1 MFSNAKVGDRVW
13 SFIHG
18 WGVIIK
24 VGRSSDFPIYVEFS
38 AANGDGYESY
48 SYEGRS
54 LLSDYHPTLFW
65 DEINFTIPNK
75 PKTRYKLI
83 NGIKILDISF
93 IPQRYDLY
101 WTPHINNCIA
111 DVSSTA
117 FNDDIDST
125 RASIGHC
132 YPHTDEGKAA
142 ALLHAEAMLKYELVE
157 E

>member
-1 MFSNAKVGDRVW
+1 MFSSAKVGDRVW
-13 SFIHG
+13 DIHKG
-18 WGVIIK
+18 WGTITCIDN
-24 VGRSSDFPIYVEFS
+24 SLYPIYVNFDDM
-38 AANGDGYESY
+38 AFNGSTHKYTSKGYYREDHINPS
-48 SYEGRS
+48 
-54 LLSDYHPTLFW
+54 LFW
-65 DEINFTIPNK
+65 DEIKFTIPNK

-101 WTPHINNCIA
+101 WTPYINNCIA
-111 DVSSTA
+111 DVSSTS

-132 YPHTDEGKAA
+132 YPYTDKGKAA